1 MKPDSFVTSYL
12 SNIIPCTFALNM
24 ENDRRVIGEGEPE
37 FTVTLKKPLKK
48 SDLLTS
54 TSLALGEEYMKGG
67 IEVDRDLYEVLDKF
81 LGQMGK
87 FTTNHTI
94 LRKLLF
100 TSTSRKNQ
108 KQEVT
113 SHYDIGNDFYSLW
126 LDDTMSYSCGYFK
139 NPDDTLYDAQVNK
152 VHHILEKLQL
162 EEGMTLLDIGCG
174 WGFLLLEAA
183 KRYHVKGVGITLS
196 SEQAKKFQER
206 IEAEGLT
213 GQLEVRLMDYRDLEK
228 SGLEFDRAVSVGMLE
243 HVGRDNYALFMRN
256 VQAVL
261 KDKGLFLLHCITAP
275 KENPG
280 DPWIRKYIFPGGT
293 VPSWREL
300 INLMPDYQFYLLD
313 VESLRRHY
321 NKTLLCWKENFDGQR
336 DKVVDMMGEEFTR
349 MWELYLSSC
358 AATFH
363 NGIIDIDQF
372 LVSKG
377 INNEIPMTR
386 TV

>member
-1 MKPDSFVTSYL
+1 MKPDAFVTSYL
-12 SNIIPCTFALNM
+12 SNIIPCTFALRI
-24 ENDRRVIGEGEPE
+24 ENSQKIIGSGEPE
-37 FTVTLKKPLKK
+37 FTITLKKPLKK
-48 SDLLTS
+48 SELLTS
-54 TSLALGEEYMKGG
+54 TSLALGEEYMKGD

-81 LGQMGK
+81 LGQMGQ
-87 FTTNHTI
+87 FTTNQTL
-94 LRKLLF
+94 LRRLLF

-108 KQEVT
+108 KEEVT
-113 SHYDIGNDFYSLW
+113 SHYDIGNEFYSLW

-139 NPDDTLYDAQVNK
+139 NPEDTLHDAQVNK
-152 VHHILEKLQL
+152 VHHILEKLQM
-162 EEGMTLLDIGCG
+162 EENMTLLDVGCG

-183 KRYHVKGVGITLS
+183 KRYHIKGVGITLS
-196 SEQAKKFQER
+196 SEQAKEFQRR
-206 IEAEGLT
+206 IEAEGLEDC
-213 GQLEVRLMDYRDLEK
+213 LEVRLMDYRDLEK

-243 HVGRDNYALFMRN
+243 HVGRDNYPLFMKN
-256 VQAVL
+256 IQAVL

-275 KENPG
+275 RENPG

-300 INLMPDYQFYLLD
+300 ISLMPDYQFYLLD
-313 VESLRRHY
+313 AESLRRHY
-321 NKTLLCWKENFDGQR
+321 NKTLLCWKDNFEKQR
-336 DKVVDMMGEEFTR
+336 DQIAEMMGEEFTR

-377 INNEIPMTR
+377 INNEISMTR
-386 TV
+386 IV